1 LLLNEPAALICY
13 KMHPP
18 VNVTSTDDDSAIFA
32 STEEELLPDG
42 LLEDEVDEN
51 FAVTES
57 IALAEQNEPS
67 KEKDGLLEDKL
78 NKEISVVSE
87 NLQSV
92 TVAEQSEPFIEKYKL
107 LLEFRNHICFY
118 TEMVCWRMISIK
130 KLLQLPKIHSPL
142 LIKNTVFIPPTFHL
156 SSIYYV
162 SSSELSSM
170 IFHGSTFVTVSSFS
184 GVANVFLNDVT
195 TFAFGQVLSKHSNQ
209 AQYFKKIR
217 RPPTLFAKEMD
228 ESVIARR
235 AKDIQKGYNCEA
247 YKYYLNAVPKHERI
261 RGVHPVTPTKELKF
275 SRRSWDAQIRLWR
288 KNIHTAVRN
297 LGINYHQVIDEKP
310 NFKEKCLDFYG
321 GKVDNFSFL
330 LQFLG
335 RKFVDLQ
342 REKLITAHILM
353 FKFLKCSPAFASGMR
368 KLLCS
373 SCPSVVVVQLS
384 NWLVV

>member
-32 STEEELLPDG
+32 STEEELLPWLILYSYRDG

-67 KEKDGLLEDKL
+67 KEKDGFLEEKLNKETSVVSENLQSVTVAEQSEPFIEKDGLLEDKL

-92 TVAEQSEPFIEKYKL
+92 TVAEQSEPFIEKDG
-107 LLEFRNHICFY
+107 LLENDLDKEVAAV
-118 TEMVCWRMISIK
+118 TENSQPIANK
-130 KLLQLPKIHSPL
+130 KHCIHST
-142 LIKNTVFIPPTFHL
+142 NFSFVN
-156 SSIYYV
+156 
-162 SSSELSSM
+162 SELSSM

-288 KNIHTAVRN
+288 KNIHTAVH
-297 LGINYHQVIDEKP
+297 HQVIDEKP

-321 GKVDNFSFL
+321 GK
-330 LQFLG
+330 
-335 RKFVDLQ
+335 
-342 REKLITAHILM
+342 LIC
-353 FKFLKCSPAFASGMR
+353 KGK
-368 KLLCS
+368 
-373 SCPSVVVVQLS
+373 
-384 NWLVV
+384 N

>member
-1 LLLNEPAALICY
+1 MSCSIKFILLVIGIKLLLNEPAALICY

-92 TVAEQSEPFIEKYKL
+92 TVAEQSEPFIEKDG
-107 LLEFRNHICFY
+107 LLENDLDKEVAAV
-118 TEMVCWRMISIK
+118 TENSQPIAN
-130 KLLQLPKIHSPL
+130 
-142 LIKNTVFIPPTFHL
+142 KN
-156 SSIYYV
+156 
-162 SSSELSSM
+162 
-170 IFHGSTFVTVSSFS
+170 

-321 GKVDNFSFL
+321 GK
-330 LQFLG
+330 
-335 RKFVDLQ
+335 
-342 REKLITAHILM
+342 LIC
-353 FKFLKCSPAFASGMR
+353 KGK
-368 KLLCS
+368 
-373 SCPSVVVVQLS
+373 
-384 NWLVV
+384 N

>member
-92 TVAEQSEPFIEKYKL
+92 TVAEQSEPFIEKDG
-107 LLEFRNHICFY
+107 LLENDLDKEVAAV
-118 TEMVCWRMISIK
+118 TENSQPIAN
-130 KLLQLPKIHSPL
+130 
-142 LIKNTVFIPPTFHL
+142 KN
-156 SSIYYV
+156 
-162 SSSELSSM
+162 
-170 IFHGSTFVTVSSFS
+170 

-288 KNIHTAVRN
+288 KNIHTAVH
-297 LGINYHQVIDEKP
+297 HQVIDEKP

>member
-1 LLLNEPAALICY
+1 
-13 KMHPP
+13 MHPP

-67 KEKDGLLEDKL
+67 KEKDGFLEEKLNKETSVVSENLQSVTVAEQSEPFIEKDGLLEDKL

-92 TVAEQSEPFIEKYKL
+92 TVAEQSEPFIEKDG
-107 LLEFRNHICFY
+107 LLENDLDKEVAAV
-118 TEMVCWRMISIK
+118 TENSQPIAN
-130 KLLQLPKIHSPL
+130 
-142 LIKNTVFIPPTFHL
+142 KN
-156 SSIYYV
+156 
-162 SSSELSSM
+162 SELSSV

-288 KNIHTAVRN
+288 KNIHTAVH
-297 LGINYHQVIDEKP
+297 HQVIDEKP

>member
-1 LLLNEPAALICY
+1 LLVIGIKLLLNEPAALICY

-32 STEEELLPDG
+32 STEEELLPWLILYSYRDG

-92 TVAEQSEPFIEKYKL
+92 TVAEQSEPFIEKDG
-107 LLEFRNHICFY
+107 LLENDLDKEVAAV
-118 TEMVCWRMISIK
+118 TENSQPIANK
-130 KLLQLPKIHSPL
+130 KHCIHST
-142 LIKNTVFIPPTFHL
+142 NFSFVN
-156 SSIYYV
+156 
-162 SSSELSSM
+162 SELSSM

-288 KNIHTAVRN
+288 KNIHTAVH
-297 LGINYHQVIDEKP
+297 HQVIDEKP

-321 GKVDNFSFL
+321 GK
-330 LQFLG
+330 
-335 RKFVDLQ
+335 
-342 REKLITAHILM
+342 LIC
-353 FKFLKCSPAFASGMR
+353 KGK
-368 KLLCS
+368 
-373 SCPSVVVVQLS
+373 
-384 NWLVV
+384 N